1 MGYHTSYAIDTCDLL
16 PLYPC
21 KEVRLL
27 MSITQIFIWILI
39 AAVVG
44 FIGELL
50 ARRHAPDGIVGAI
63 VVGFIAIVLI
73 VGVFHFSIPGEPKLS
88 GVPLISSIIV
98 AAVLVAIWSAFAY
111 RRVPP
116 LLCA

>member
-1 MGYHTSYAIDTCDLL
+1 
-16 PLYPC
+16 
-21 KEVRLL
+21 
-27 MSITQIFIWILI
+27 MSITQIFIWIII
-39 AAVVG
+39 AAVIG

-50 ARRHAPDGIVGAI
+50 ARRHTPDGIVGAI

-98 AAVLVAIWSAFAY
+98 AAILVAIWSAFAY
-111 RRVPP
+111 RRVRPYYARTYRREGSRTYRRGGYVRRP
-116 LLCA
+116 RRRRFF